1 MAALS
6 LRLDPELEM
15 RLTQEVRRRNTTKTE
30 FVQSLLRQALEP
42 RDPVDLLYVVRS
54 EHGLPDPRPDAPD
67 VTEQSRQVKAPFMA
81 QRSNSTSRTPSVA
94 PGNAA
99 RCSSIS
105 CCRSVWTPN
114 TWPKTAAASAH

>member
-42 RDPVDLLYVVRS
+42 RDPVDLLYALRS
-54 EHGLPDPRPDAPD
+54 EHGLPEPQPEAPDA
-67 VTEQSRQVKAPFMA
+67 TEKSRQVKTLVHKKVHAKYMA
-81 QRSNSTSRTPSVA
+81 QPAA
-94 PGNAA
+94 PLLKAA
-99 RCSSIS
+99 EPG
-105 CCRSVWTPN
+105 VGDT
-114 TWPKTAAASAH
+114 